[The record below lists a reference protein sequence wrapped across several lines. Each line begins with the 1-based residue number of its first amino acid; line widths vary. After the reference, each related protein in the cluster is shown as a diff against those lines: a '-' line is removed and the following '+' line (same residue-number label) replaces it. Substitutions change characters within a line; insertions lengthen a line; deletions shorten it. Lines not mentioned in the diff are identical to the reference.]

1 MASLIKCS
9 RTAQSLFSDDLM
21 PLSLMG
27 FGSMKSLLELKYYEI
42 DAIKKLF
49 KEEEIQNLFAIV
61 HNIPLN

>member
-1 MASLIKCS
+1 
-9 RTAQSLFSDDLM
+9 
-21 PLSLMG
+21 MG